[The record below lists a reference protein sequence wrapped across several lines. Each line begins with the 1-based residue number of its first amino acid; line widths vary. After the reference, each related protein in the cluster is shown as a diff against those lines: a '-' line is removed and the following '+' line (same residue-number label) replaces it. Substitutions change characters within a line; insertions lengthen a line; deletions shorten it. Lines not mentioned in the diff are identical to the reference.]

1 MRQLTLRQAG
11 IAKEYELY
19 VISLLGLQGF
29 QVELPAVIGGL
40 LLYLIR
46 AAGHWVA
53 ATQEAATWC
62 G

>member
-1 MRQLTLRQAG
+1 MRQLTIRQAG

-19 VISLLGLQGF
+19 VISLLDLQGF
-29 QVELPAVIGGL
+29 HVELPAMTGGL
-40 LLYLIR
+40 LLYLFSV
-46 AAGHWVA
+46 AGRWVA